1 MSGWLKRLLGDRGER
16 LAAKYIRRQGYKI
29 LACQFTSRY
38 GEIDLIALDGE
49 WIVFVEVKTR
59 RSAAAGHPF
68 EAVMFAKQKKLT
80 TLALNYLKQQ
90 GLLEH
95 PARFDVVTVLW
106 PADSQQPEIRY
117 FCNEFEAVGFGQM
130 YS

>member
-16 LAAKYIRRQGYKI
+16 LAAKYLRRQGYKI
-29 LACQFTSRY
+29 LARQYTSRY

-49 WIVFVEVKTR
+49 CIVFVEVKTR
-59 RSAAAGHPF
+59 RSAVAGHPF
-68 EAVMFAKQKKLT
+68 EAVTFAKQKKLT
-80 TLALNYLKQQ
+80 TLALNYLKRQ
-90 GLLEH
+90 GLLEY

-106 PADSQQPEIRY
+106 LADSQQPEIEHIR
-117 FCNEFEAVGFGQM
+117 NAFEAVGFGQM